1 MQCFVDYF
9 QINNVLL
16 QSFIFSMEL
25 YYIKF
30 KIGLIFIH
38 KIKFYE
44 ILLQMKAY
52 ENHHCNY

>member
-30 KIGLIFIH
+30 KIGLIFIR

-44 ILLQMKAY
+44 ILLQKKAY

>member
-1 MQCFVDYF
+1 MKCFVDYF

-16 QSFIFSMEL
+16 QSFIFAMKF
-25 YYIKF
+25 YCIKF
-30 KIGLIFIH
+30 QIGSIFIR

-44 ILLQMKAY
+44 ILLRKKAY